1 MDGKNIVTTLDVGIQ
16 QIVEKYVNGF
26 KKKMGAKNIGVVVQ
40 DPNTGEILAMD
51 AGDRYDLND
60 PRDLSSLYSE
70 EEIKAMN
77 DEETVTALNAMWNNF
92 CVTDAFEPGS
102 VVKPIV
108 MAGALEKGS
117 IAEGDNFVCDGG
129 QAFGANNN
137 TFIKCAVYPDSH
149 GTEDLMHVIANSCND
164 GMMQIAEKM
173 GAEQFIK
180 AQSLFNFGS
189 RTGIDLPNEGSGII
203 HTMDTMGETELAC
216 SAFGQGYTC
225 TMLQEINAMSSV
237 INGGYYYQPHLVK
250 EIQDSNGSTVKTVE
264 PVLLK

>member
-1 MDGKNIVTTLDVGIQ
+1 
-16 QIVEKYVNGF
+16 
-26 KKKMGAKNIGVVVQ
+26 
-40 DPNTGEILAMD
+40 
-51 AGDRYDLND
+51 
-60 PRDLSSLYSE
+60 
-70 EEIKAMN
+70 
-77 DEETVTALNAMWNNF
+77 
-92 CVTDAFEPGS
+92 
-102 VVKPIV
+102 

-189 RTGIDLPNEGSGII
+189 RTAHPQRYGWPGLPQS
-203 HTMDTMGETELAC
+203 HSRA
-216 SAFGQGYTC
+216 
-225 TMLQEINAMSSV
+225 SSR
-237 INGGYYYQPHLVK
+237 P
-250 EIQDSNGSTVKTVE
+250 
-264 PVLLK
+264 

>member
-1 MDGKNIVTTLDVGIQ
+1 
-16 QIVEKYVNGF
+16 
-26 KKKMGAKNIGVVVQ
+26 MGAKNIGVVVQ

-164 GMMQIAEKM
+164 GMMQIAEKWEQNSLLKHRVFLISE
-173 GAEQFIK
+173 AEPESIFRMRDRELSIPWIPWER
-180 AQSLFNFGS
+180 QSLPALLLDRDIPVPCS
-189 RTGIDLPNEGSGII
+189 RRSMP
-203 HTMDTMGETELAC
+203 
-216 SAFGQGYTC
+216 
-225 TMLQEINAMSSV
+225 
-237 INGGYYYQPHLVK
+237 
-250 EIQDSNGSTVKTVE
+250 
-264 PVLLK
+264 